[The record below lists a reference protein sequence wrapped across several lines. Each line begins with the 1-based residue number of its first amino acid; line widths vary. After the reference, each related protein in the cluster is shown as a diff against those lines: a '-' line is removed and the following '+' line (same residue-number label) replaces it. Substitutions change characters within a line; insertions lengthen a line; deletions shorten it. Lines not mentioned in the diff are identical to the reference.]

1 MGVEQGFFGH
11 GLAHG
16 NEGISQPTES
26 SQEAKDRRPITVYL
40 EKRVASIMKRRHSEE
55 EEVLKREHLIV
66 VANDPETRKRTN
78 FPYLLKI
85 RGQNHVADVRVDARG
100 VLFFP
105 RWRRREFLDLGDGFD
120 LLIPS
125 GKRLLW
131 ERRGH
136 VDWKVYSKA
145 RKVTELIFPQVRGG
159 IEDAIR
165 YCEHIIGSREFG
177 QMAGVVEEVSRL
189 TVEAMRRKELGEDDL
204 KWIADLTAT
213 FLIGSRLTDAR
224 LSEKKKIADKLLAAA
239 GFFSEEG
246 KKNLLGVMMKLFS
259 ARLEAQKRLEGII
272 PAARTKYGTNAEAL
286 RFVRERTRRLI
297 SDMSDK
303 RIQLLLDNFTLF
315 DDKKRLTLNSA
326 QKNGQVRTI
335 TANIAS
341 WSYNLRENVN
351 VRPYLGPVTIVAIRL
366 GGEINGKDREH
377 WELILGD
384 EGLKQVS
391 SERIIPLLRSGREE
405 DYRKARQLLVDSQAL
420 LRKVLEEY
428 KDIYP
433 EKS

>member
-1 MGVEQGFFGH
+1 MFKAEREPGQRSSYSQRETSRVVAFSAEQSH
-11 GLAHG
+11 
-16 NEGISQPTES
+16 
-26 SQEAKDRRPITVYL
+26 RPITVYL
-40 EKRVASIMKRRHSEE
+40 EKRVASIMERRHSEE
-55 EEVLKREHLIV
+55 REVLKREHLIV
-66 VANDPETRKRTN
+66 VANDPETKKRAN
-78 FPYLLKI
+78 SPYLLKTP
-85 RGQNHVADVRVDARG
+85 GQNHVADVRVVAG
-100 VLFFP
+100 GFLCLP
-105 RWRRREFLDLGDGFD
+105 KYRRLEFSDLDDGFD
-120 LLIPS
+120 LLIPP
-125 GKRLLW
+125 GKRRLW

-145 RKVTELIFPQVRGG
+145 RKVTELIFPKVRGG

-165 YCEHIIGSREFG
+165 YCGHIIGSREFG
-177 QMAGVVEEVSRL
+177 QMTDVVEKVSRL
-189 TVEAMRRKELGEDDL
+189 TVEAMRRKELKEEDL
-204 KWIADLTAT
+204 KLIAQSTAM
-213 FLIGSRLTDAR
+213 FLIGSGLTDAK

-259 ARLEAQKRLEGII
+259 ARLEAQKRLEGIV
-272 PAARTKYGTNAEAL
+272 PAARTKYGANAEAL

-315 DDKKRLTLNSA
+315 DDKKRPILSPV
-326 QKNGQVRTI
+326 QKNEQVRTI

-351 VRPYLGPVTIVAIRL
+351 VRPYLSPATIVAIRL
-366 GGEINGKDREH
+366 GGEINGKDRER

-384 EGLKQVS
+384 EGLKQAS

-405 DYRKARQLLVDSQAL
+405 DYKKAWQLLVDSQAL
-420 LRKVLEEY
+420 LRKVLEEH
-428 KDIYP
+428 KDIYL